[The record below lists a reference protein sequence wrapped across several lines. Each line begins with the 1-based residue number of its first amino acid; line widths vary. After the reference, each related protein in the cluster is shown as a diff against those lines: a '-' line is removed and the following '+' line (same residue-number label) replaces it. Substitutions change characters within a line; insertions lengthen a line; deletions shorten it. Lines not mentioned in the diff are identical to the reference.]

1 MKLATSSEIARNK
14 QLRVHPLLPPTL
26 SRIRE
31 TTSIAEL
38 AGQSSATFTQAPTEN
53 FKTGVLHGPENLFVA
68 GSVEEHPCQITIDTG
83 SNISII
89 RPDVLSKQEQIR
101 IQPVTQS
108 LRTVTGEKAPI
119 QGRGDLHVRIGSQ
132 EAVHPM
138 WIADIQDECILGL
151 DFLELHGCMVDLRDS
166 VLHIS
171 GEEVPL
177 QKTGSCNLVLLPRQH
192 C

>member
-1 MKLATSSEIARNK
+1 M
-14 QLRVHPLLPPTL
+14 
-26 SRIRE
+26 
-31 TTSIAEL
+31 
-38 AGQSSATFTQAPTEN
+38 
-53 FKTGVLHGPENLFVA
+53 LHGPENLFVA
-68 GSVEEHPCQITIDTG
+68 GSMEEHPCQITIDTG

-89 RPDVLSKQEQIR
+89 RPDVLSKQEQIC

-151 DFLELHGCMVDLRDS
+151 DFLELHGCMVDLGDS

-177 QKTGSCNLVLLPRQH
+177 QKTGSCNLVQTAPYGAYGGPVVHSDVASAAETPMFRIMSAMFPQSFRTISAASPQCYRLEA
-192 C
+192 